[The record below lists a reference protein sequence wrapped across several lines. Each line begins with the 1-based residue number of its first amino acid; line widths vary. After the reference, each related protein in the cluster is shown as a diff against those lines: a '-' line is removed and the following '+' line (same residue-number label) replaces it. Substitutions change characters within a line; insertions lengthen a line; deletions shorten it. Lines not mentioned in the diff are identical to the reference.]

1 MRFILSMAWRNIGR
15 NRRRTLLAV
24 ISVTLSIMLIV
35 FMKAFVSGFVDS
47 MVRNYTRSESG
58 HIRIVNK
65 QFADRAK
72 LLPVT
77 RNVPAPDSIIIQL
90 RNNPEIGPRITF
102 AAERYLFGV
111 LLNHK
116 GNNKPAMAIAGDPQ
130 KERELSMLY
139 KSLLPGGT
147 YGDGEREMIMGAKLA
162 GILDYKVKDT
172 VRVLCNGADGALRL
186 RKFVLTGLFQTSIN
200 VMDERFFQIGISDA
214 RKLLRTGSDAQQI
227 VLFIDN
233 YRDAAEV
240 ADKVRTSLNDT
251 SLVVQPWMEVGPY
264 YQLVK
269 LSETVYN
276 YFYFIIALLGAFII
290 SNIMMMVV
298 LERRKEIGIL
308 KSMGM
313 KRREIL
319 ALFLSEG
326 VIMGTIGSI
335 SGAIMGTIVNLVL
348 SAVGIDFSKMMSSM
362 TLPMDNVIYPHT
374 DILSVVQMVC
384 IGIAVASLVAL
395 LPSRQAARMDAVEA
409 IKSV

>member
-65 QFADRAK
+65 KFADRAK
-72 LLPVT
+72 LLPVNE
-77 RNVPAPDSIIIQL
+77 NVAGPDSIISL
-90 RNNPEIGPRITF
+90 LKNNPEIGSRITF
-102 AAERYLFGV
+102 TAERYQFGV
-111 LLNHK
+111 LLNNK
-116 GNNKPAMAIAGDPQ
+116 GNNKPAMAIAGDPR
-130 KERELSMLY
+130 KEKELSMLY

-147 YGDGEREMIMGAKLA
+147 YCSGEREMIMGAKLA
-162 GILDYKVKDT
+162 GILDYRVGDT

-186 RKFVLTGLFQTSIN
+186 RKFVLTGIFKTDIN
-200 VMDERFFQIGISDA
+200 VMDERVFQIGIDDA

-233 YRDAAEV
+233 YRDAAKV
-240 ADKVRTSLNDT
+240 ADAIRTLLADPSLA
-251 SLVVQPWMEVGPY
+251 VQPWMEVGPY
-264 YQLVK
+264 YRLVR

-276 YFYFIIALLGAFII
+276 YFYLIIALLGAFII
-290 SNIMMMVV
+290 SNIMMMVI

-313 KRREIL
+313 KQREIL
-319 ALFLSEG
+319 GLFLAEG
-326 VIMGTIGSI
+326 VMMGTIGSI
-335 SGAIMGTIVNLVL
+335 CGVVMGTVVNVAL
-348 SAVGIDFSKMMSSM
+348 SVVGIDFTKMMSSM
-362 TLPMDNVIYPHT
+362 TLPMDNVIYPRP
-374 DILSVVQMVC
+374 DIVSVMQMLC

-395 LPSRQAARMDAVEA
+395 LPSRQAAKMDAVEA

>member
-35 FMKAFVSGFVDS
+35 FMKAFVGGFIDS

-58 HIRIVNK
+58 HIRIVDE

-72 LLPVT
+72 MLPIT
-77 RNVPAPDSIIIQL
+77 DNVAQPDSIISL
-90 RNNPEIGPRITF
+90 LLNNPEIGPRITF

-111 LLNHK
+111 LLNNK

-130 KERELSMLY
+130 KEKELSMLY
-139 KSLLPGGT
+139 KSLLPGGR
-147 YGDGEREMIMGAKLA
+147 YCSGEREMIMGEKLA
-162 GILDYKVKDT
+162 GILDYTVHDT

-186 RKFVLTGLFQTSIN
+186 RKFLLTGLFKTNIN
-200 VMDERFFQIGISDA
+200 AMDERVFQIGIDDA

-233 YRDAAEV
+233 YRDAASM
-240 ADKVRTSLNDT
+240 ADAVKASLGD
-251 SLVVQPWMEVGPY
+251 SLLVVQPWMEVGPY

-319 ALFLSEG
+319 GLFLAEG

-335 SGAIMGTIVNLVL
+335 CGVIMGTIVNVVL
-348 SAVGIDFSKMMSSM
+348 SVVGIDFSKMMSSM
-362 TLPMDNVIYPHT
+362 TLPMDNVVYPHP
-374 DILSVVQMVC
+374 DIISVLQMFC
-384 IGIAVASLVAL
+384 IGVAVASLVAL
-395 LPSRQAARMDAVEA
+395 LPSRQAAKMDAVEA